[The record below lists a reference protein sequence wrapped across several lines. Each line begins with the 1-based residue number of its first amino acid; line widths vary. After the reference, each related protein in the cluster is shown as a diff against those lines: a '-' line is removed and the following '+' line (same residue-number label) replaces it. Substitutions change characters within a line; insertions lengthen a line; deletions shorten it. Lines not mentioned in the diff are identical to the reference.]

1 MEMMTLTKEQ
11 RELKAMAPAT
21 AQAAGARVRELTPA
35 QRRAVMFA
43 QQQVLRARAAKK
55 AKDERQAALTRMWQE
70 EDSDRVR
77 THAVPH
83 AQEQPDEAK
92 EVSLREAIGHVLR
105 DLRTRDH
112 KTLREV
118 SEKAGVSLGYLSEVE
133 RGQKEAS
140 SELLSSI
147 AQSLGLSTAQM
158 LRMVADYL
166 DSVAAG
172 FECKVDARRLF
183 AGRFRACTWIQV
195 CVHWGTCRNVNF
207 GSYLKRCLVVAMVER
222 WRMTRCLII
231 LAA

>member
-1 MEMMTLTKEQ
+1 MDTMTLTKEQ
-11 RELKAMAPAT
+11 MELKAMVPT
-21 AQAAGARVRELTPA
+21 MQSGNARVRELTPA

-55 AKDERQAALTRMWQE
+55 AKDERQAALTRIWRE
-70 EDSDRVR
+70 ERVSAR
-77 THAVPH
+77 SMSAATEAT
-83 AQEQPDEAK
+83 DEPR

-105 DLRTRDH
+105 DLRTHDH

-147 AQSLGLSTAQM
+147 AQSLGISTAQM

-166 DSVAAG
+166 DSVA
-172 FECKVDARRLF
+172 
-183 AGRFRACTWIQV
+183 I
-195 CVHWGTCRNVNF
+195 
-207 GSYLKRCLVVAMVER
+207 
-222 WRMTRCLII
+222 
-231 LAA
+231 

>member
-11 RELKAMAPAT
+11 QELKAMAPAT

-70 EDSDRVR
+70 EDSERVR
-77 THAVPH
+77 AHAVQH
-83 AQEQPDEAK
+83 ASEQSDEAK

-105 DLRTRDH
+105 DLRTQDH

-166 DSVAAG
+166 DSVTA
-172 FECKVDARRLF
+172 
-183 AGRFRACTWIQV
+183 
-195 CVHWGTCRNVNF
+195 
-207 GSYLKRCLVVAMVER
+207 
-222 WRMTRCLII
+222 
-231 LAA
+231 

>member
-1 MEMMTLTKEQ
+1 MELMTLTNEQ

-70 EDSDRVR
+70 EDSERVR
-77 THAVPH
+77 AHVVQHAP
-83 AQEQPDEAK
+83 EQSDEAK

-166 DSVAAG
+166 DSVTA
-172 FECKVDARRLF
+172 
-183 AGRFRACTWIQV
+183 
-195 CVHWGTCRNVNF
+195 
-207 GSYLKRCLVVAMVER
+207 
-222 WRMTRCLII
+222 
-231 LAA
+231 

>member
-1 MEMMTLTKEQ
+1 MEMMTLTEEQ

-70 EDSDRVR
+70 EDSERARAHVVQ
-77 THAVPH
+77 HAP
-83 AQEQPDEAK
+83 EQSDEAK

-166 DSVAAG
+166 DSVTA
-172 FECKVDARRLF
+172 
-183 AGRFRACTWIQV
+183 
-195 CVHWGTCRNVNF
+195 
-207 GSYLKRCLVVAMVER
+207 
-222 WRMTRCLII
+222 
-231 LAA
+231 

>member
-11 RELKAMAPAT
+11 GELKAMAPAT

-105 DLRTRDH
+105 DLRTRDR

-166 DSVAAG
+166 DSVAA
-172 FECKVDARRLF
+172 
-183 AGRFRACTWIQV
+183 
-195 CVHWGTCRNVNF
+195 
-207 GSYLKRCLVVAMVER
+207 
-222 WRMTRCLII
+222 
-231 LAA
+231 

>member
-1 MEMMTLTKEQ
+1 MEMMALTKEQ

-70 EDSDRVR
+70 EDSERVR
-77 THAVPH
+77 AHAVQH
-83 AQEQPDEAK
+83 ASEQSDEAK

-166 DSVAAG
+166 DSVTA
-172 FECKVDARRLF
+172 
-183 AGRFRACTWIQV
+183 
-195 CVHWGTCRNVNF
+195 
-207 GSYLKRCLVVAMVER
+207 
-222 WRMTRCLII
+222 
-231 LAA
+231 